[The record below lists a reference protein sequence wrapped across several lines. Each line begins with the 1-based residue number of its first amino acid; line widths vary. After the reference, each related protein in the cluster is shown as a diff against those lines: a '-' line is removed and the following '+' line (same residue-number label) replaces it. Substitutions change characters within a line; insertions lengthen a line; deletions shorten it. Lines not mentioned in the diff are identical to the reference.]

1 MQLDSFALT
10 IAGRCTNNEDAVC
23 ANADLGLFV
32 VADGMGGYEGGE
44 VASAIAVAAI
54 HDLVRRTAGDDDA
67 PWPYKLDPERSLAE
81 NEVIVATRLAADQI
95 AQRRTGMLGQMGSTV
110 ALLRFVRDCAVIGHV
125 GDSRVYRLRAGA
137 LSQLTVDH
145 SLLSQLIAAGTPPAD
160 TDAFPWRHV
169 VTRALGTP
177 HAEPEVSCARAL
189 PGDVYLLCSDGLS
202 EVLVP
207 ETIAAILDGPAEAA
221 CRALVAAAYAEG
233 SRDNISAIVVRVVS

>member
-10 IAGRCTNNEDAVC
+10 IAGRRTNNEDAVC

-44 VASAIAVAAI
+44 VASAIAIAAI

-67 PWPYKLDPERSLAE
+67 TWPYKLDPERTLAE

-95 AQRRTGMLGQMGSTV
+95 AQRRSGILAQMGSTV
-110 ALLRFVRDCAVIGHV
+110 AVIRFVRDCAVIGHV
-125 GDSRVYRLRAGA
+125 GDSRVYRLRGGDLA
-137 LSQLTVDH
+137 QLTVDH
-145 SLLSQLIAAGTPPAD
+145 SLLSQMIAAGAPPAD
-160 TDAFPWRHV
+160 AETFPWRHV

-177 HAEPEVSCARAL
+177 QAEPEVSCARAQ

-207 ETIAAILDGPAEAA
+207 ETIAAILDAPAEVA

>member
-1 MQLDSFALT
+1 AVRRCRRGTPRALTPGMQLDSFALT
-10 IAGRCTNNEDAVC
+10 IAGRRTNNEDAVC

-67 PWPYKLDPERSLAE
+67 TWPYKLDPERTLAE

-95 AQRRTGMLGQMGSTV
+95 AQRRSGVLAQMGSTV

-125 GDSRVYRLRAGA
+125 GDSRVYRLRAGG

-145 SLLSQLIAAGTPPAD
+145 SL
-160 TDAFPWRHV
+160 
-169 VTRALGTP
+169 
-177 HAEPEVSCARAL
+177 
-189 PGDVYLLCSDGLS
+189 
-202 EVLVP
+202 
-207 ETIAAILDGPAEAA
+207 
-221 CRALVAAAYAEG
+221 
-233 SRDNISAIVVRVVS
+233 